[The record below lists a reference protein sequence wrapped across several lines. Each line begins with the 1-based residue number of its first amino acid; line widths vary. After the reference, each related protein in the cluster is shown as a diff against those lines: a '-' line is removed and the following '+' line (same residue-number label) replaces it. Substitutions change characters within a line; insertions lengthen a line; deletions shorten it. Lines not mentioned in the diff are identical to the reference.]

1 VSKQFIAEL
10 NAWAK
15 DNLQALPVDVMKRVC
30 IDVMRGLVLNTPVGN
45 EQNWAISKRIPGY
58 KKPGYVGGHMR
69 RNWQAQ
75 IGAPL
80 RQELPGVD
88 ATGTQAI
95 DQMSRAIAGITE
107 PTIIYFS
114 NPVPYAEVVEFGSGT
129 KKPWSIQAPEG
140 VVTPTLR
147 DVETKYRKIL

>member
-1 VSKQFIAEL
+1 
-10 NAWAK
+10 
-15 DNLQALPVDVMKRVC
+15 MK
-30 IDVMRGLVLNTPVGN
+30 
-45 EQNWAISKRIPGY
+45 
-58 KKPGYVGGHMR
+58 

-88 ATGTQAI
+88 PTGQKAI

-147 DVETKYRKIL
+147 AVETKYRKIL